1 MPELDTPLSEL
12 AGFQARFAT
21 KLKKLGIETVQ
32 DLLYFFPARYED
44 FSITYPIAD
53 LAPGTEVTIQGV
65 VAEVQTRRAWRR
77 GMTIVEAQIEDS
89 TGRIRAVWFNQP
101 YLKDTLRPGRLANFS
116 GRVSLSKDGEMYL
129 SHPTHEFISGRTDEN
144 GDAVATKHTARLVPV
159 YRETRGLT
167 SKGIR
172 FVLEPVL
179 QKTVVSEWLP
189 NSILERY
196 NLPEMQD
203 AMRAI
208 HFPDTVE
215 QAEEAR
221 HRFSFEELFLLQ
233 LAIAEERSALKKEK
247 APKLET
253 DIAWLKSVLAELP
266 FTLTAAQKKALWEVV
281 QDLESGHPMN
291 RLLQGDVGAGKTIVA
306 ALAALIAARNG
317 FQTAFMAPTEIL
329 ARQHYESLKKLFGRI
344 DRKNQVAVGLL
355 AGKDAKIFYE
365 NDLETDTTR
374 ASFLKEMKRGTIR
387 IAVGT
392 HALIQKGVDFEK
404 LGFVVVDEQ
413 HRFGVRQRAA
423 LKGTAGS
430 PHYLSMSATPIPRT
444 LMLTAF
450 GDLEVS
456 LINEMPKD
464 RKAIITKI
472 ATDENRAATYKFARD
487 KVKEGRQAFVI
498 CPRID
503 IPTAPAGATDANG
516 KPQEYIMTPIELAA
530 LDMKSVKEEYE
541 KLSKK
546 IFPDLRVGMLH
557 GKMKPKEKEDVMR
570 AFRDGKIDVL
580 VSTSV
585 IEVGVDV
592 PNASVMLIES
602 SDAFGLAQLYQFR
615 GRVGRGEHQ
624 SYCFLMTKSEKQGNA
639 RLRAIVEAKNGFQLA
654 EIDLKLRGPGQFL
667 GESQTGLPDLAMQN
681 LTDAPLVKDTREAA
695 LSVITNDPKLAK
707 WPELKKA
714 VKQFRKKIHLE

>member
-1 MPELDTPLSEL
+1 MPELDIPLSEL
-12 AGFQARFAT
+12 PGFQARFAS
-21 KLKKLGIETVQ
+21 KLKKLGIETVR

-44 FSITYPIAD
+44 FSVTYPIAD
-53 LAPGTEVTIQGV
+53 LAPGSEVTIQGV
-65 VAEVQTRRAWRR
+65 VAEVQSRRAWRR
-77 GMTIVEAQIEDS
+77 GMAIVEAQIEDA
-89 TGRIRAVWFNQP
+89 TGRIRAGWFNQP
-101 YLKDTLRPGRLANFS
+101 YLKDALRPGRLANFS
-116 GRVSLSKDGEMYL
+116 GKVSLSKDGELYL
-129 SHPTHEFISGRTDEN
+129 SHPTHEFVSSAT
-144 GDAVATKHTARLVPV
+144 AATKHTARLVPV

-172 FVLEPVL
+172 FVLEPIL
-179 QKTVVSEWLP
+179 RKTEAPEWLP
-189 NSILERY
+189 RSILEHY
-196 NLPEMQD
+196 NLPEMGAALH
-203 AMRAI
+203 AM
-208 HFPDTVE
+208 HFPETLE
-215 QAEEAR
+215 QAEAAR
-221 HRFSFEELFLLQ
+221 RRFSFEELFLLQ
-233 LAIAEERSALKKEK
+233 LAIADEKSALKKEQ
-247 APKLET
+247 APKLAT
-253 DIAWLKSVLAELP
+253 DIPWLKSVLAELP
-266 FTLTAAQKKALWEVV
+266 FILTNAQKNALWEIVK
-281 QDLESGHPMN
+281 DLASGHPMN

-306 ALAALIAARNG
+306 ALAALIAAQNG

-329 ARQHYESLKKLFGRI
+329 ARQHYESLKKLFGHI
-344 DRKNQVAVGLL
+344 GRKNQVAVGLL
-355 AGKDAKIFYE
+355 AGKDAKVFYE
-365 NDLETDTTR
+365 NDLETDASR
-374 ASFLKEMKRGTIR
+374 ASFLKELRRGAIR

-392 HALIQKGVDFEK
+392 HALIQKGVDFEN

-423 LKGTAGS
+423 LKGAAGS

-456 LINEMPKD
+456 LINEMPRE
-464 RKAIITKI
+464 RKAVITKI
-472 ATDENRAATYKFARD
+472 ATDANRAAAYRFVAD
-487 KVKEGRQAFVI
+487 KVREGRQAFVI

-503 IPTAPAGATDANG
+503 PSAAPDAP
-516 KPQEYIMTPIELAA
+516 KAAAQDYVMTPAEIAA

-546 IFPDLRVGMLH
+546 IFPNLRVGMLH
-557 GKMKPKEKEDVMR
+557 GKMKAAEKEKVMR
-570 AFRDGKIDVL
+570 GFHDRKVDVL

-585 IEVGVDV
+585 IEVGVEV

-615 GRVGRGEHQ
+615 GRVGRGTHQ

-681 LTDAPLVKDTREAA
+681 LTNTALVKDAREAA
-695 LSVITNDPKLAK
+695 LSLLTHDPKLAK
-707 WPELKKA
+707 RPELKKA
-714 VKQFRKKIHLE
+714 VRQFRRKIHLE